1 MPALRLPVIRWQ
13 PLLLALL
20 FFFLA
25 LLLGA
30 LIALGATR
38 LLALGLVGAAAFV
51 GLAIYGLRE
60 PSQRVLA
67 GLIALVFVVT
77 LASHVAEGA
86 VHAPIGYVFEL
97 VCFAWLAGA
106 FVQALRRHGDRPAFR
121 AVLLCL
127 GGYLLLSVV
136 SSVFGRSAL
145 LAGVWQFQ
153 YNLKWPAMLLIGM
166 LLAFD
171 ARQERVLNFFAYWLW
186 LPILL
191 VVAVEIVAPGVHAKL
206 LGLQQHDLTPNPILG
221 FGLRRQGPFPH
232 SGYLALAAI
241 GLAWLAAVRALLQKR
256 RAWWLPLLCYLAL
269 LALSGQRQETLALV
283 GAGLL
288 GLAVLGRRQWRPWLV
303 VICLL
308 VGIGILLALIFDI
321 SVAQKIVS
329 QWGGGDKMAERS
341 ERYVL
346 TKHGIE
352 IANAWFPLGSGL
364 GTYGGAGAQKFDQ
377 SYFVQLGFDQYWW
390 FRQGQFLVDIYWP
403 SVVAEVGWLGGLLL
417 LIAYGT
423 VWLSLLNAM
432 WRHGSMDPVVWIA
445 MGLLTV
451 NLLNSPTSG
460 ALTDPRATFWMWL
473 LIGAGFVRAMRTPP
487 DAARR

>member
-30 LIALGATR
+30 LIALGVTR

-77 LASHVAEGA
+77 LVNPVAEGA

-166 LLAFD
+166 LLALD

-186 LPILL
+186 LPIVL
-191 VVAVEIVAPGVHAKL
+191 AMGVEIAAPGLHAKL

-232 SGYLALAAI
+232 SGYLAAVAI
-241 GLAWLAAVRALLQKR
+241 GLAWISVVRVFLEKR
-256 RAWWLPLLCYLAL
+256 RRWWLPLLCYAAL

-283 GAGLL
+283 ATCMIGV
-288 GLAVLGRRQWRPWLV
+288 AVLARRQWRPLLV
-303 VICLL
+303 VSCLL
-308 VGIGILLALIFDI
+308 VGIGILLALIFELSI
-321 SVAQKIVS
+321 AQKIVS
-329 QWGGGDKMAERS
+329 QWGGGDKLAERS

-390 FRQGQFLVDIYWP
+390 FRQGQFIVDIYWP
-403 SVVAEVGWLGGLLL
+403 SVVAEAGWIGGGLLL
-417 LIAYGT
+417 LAY
-423 VWLSLLNAM
+423 LLIWFALL
-432 WRHGSMDPVVWIA
+432 RAVCRDGPVNPAAWIA
-445 MGLLTV
+445 MGLLTL
-451 NLLNSPTSG
+451 NLLNSPTS
-460 ALTDPRATFWMWL
+460 AAISDPRSAFWMWL
-473 LIGAGFVRAMRTPP
+473 LIGAGL
-487 DAARR
+487 AAVLRPNRSAPLT